1 LSELIDCIEGKGIK
15 EIKRLFF
22 VINSINL
29 CKLPYPGH
37 KNGCPNVGKSQQCP
51 PNSIRLEKKYNL
63 SAHCYFVYIKFNIEK
78 QEKRMLKL
86 HPKWT
91 KKQARCLL
99 FWQPSIK
106 KILEEMCQDII
117 LQLGS
122 SGVDQ
127 KGNFYTNTGEEKHLC
142 YELIPEAMGLHV
154 FTTAHNI
161 GIPSKRNYSKQTYIY
176 KIAFIGELN
185 AINID

>member
-1 LSELIDCIEGKGIK
+1 MELIDCIEEKEIK

-22 VINSINL
+22 VKNPINL

-51 PNSIRLEKKYNL
+51 PHVIRLEKKYDL
-63 SAHCYFVYIKFNIEK
+63 TKPCYFVYIKFNIKK

-86 HPKWT
+86 NPGWT

-99 FWQPSIK
+99 YWQPCVK
-106 KILEEMCQDII
+106 KELKK
-117 LQLGS
+117 LGE
-122 SGVDQ
+122 
-127 KGNFYTNTGEEKHLC
+127 FYTFRKNKS

-154 FTTAHNI
+154 FETAQHI
-161 GIPSKRNYSKQTYIY
+161 GINLERNYSEQKYIY
-176 KIAFIGELN
+176 KIAFMGVLN
-185 AINID
+185 AIT